1 MTLAVEPSRLWAS
14 RALHPFHLQHNTRRA
29 ACHEHTLS
37 HQRTTAQWNVILHR
51 NEHFTSNHMRR
62 CWSRFIKPS
71 VTRTYSVCSTGKPF
85 ASHVGGVEKL
95 LVIIL
100 TESICL
106 RRAPHL
112 VLIRPLHF
120 NSALNLHPDSWLT
133 RCTIR
138 SELNHFLL
146 KAFLENCEKCFL
158 YFPSVRL
165 SYIYSDAPPGSLEGH
180 DLSDLVSDDVS
191 SSSSWS
197 THTFLTLSGGFH
209 SHIQQS

>member
-120 NSALNLHPDSWLT
+120 NSALNLHQTLDWPVVPSGLSW
-133 RCTIR
+133 I
-138 SELNHFLL
+138 
-146 KAFLENCEKCFL
+146 
-158 YFPSVRL
+158 
-165 SYIYSDAPPGSLEGH
+165 I
-180 DLSDLVSDDVS
+180 
-191 SSSSWS
+191 SSWKLFWKTVKS
-197 THTFLTLSGGFH
+197 VFFIFRLYGSAIFTPTLHLAVWKGTTSATSLVMTSHRPAAEAHTPS
-209 SHIQQS
+209 